1 MSSVERA
8 QPTFPTLQ
16 SCADEPIH
24 IPGSIQPHG
33 LMIAV
38 REGRVAAWSENVPA
52 LLGLTP
58 ALGQPWS
65 ELPLPG
71 ALHGEI
77 DRLMDEAALT
87 PGMPTFCETDLGGR
101 PHDAVVHVHDH
112 HTLIEIEPRTQ
123 PLSPQSSQARVYER
137 IRRAVSMEAV
147 LQVAVDA
154 IRAWT
159 GFDRVMAYRFRHDES
174 GEVEAE
180 AKADT
185 LSSYLGLRYPASDI
199 PAQARRLYLLNTL
212 RLIPHVSYRAVA
224 LVGHP
229 EAPPLDL
236 THSVLRSV
244 SPIHVEYLH
253 NMGVG
258 ASMSVSIVVNDKLWG
273 LIACHHMSSLHVPYP
288 VRSDCDVLAHLLSSA
303 IATIEAREFAR
314 RQGDTASLIAELAAD
329 LAIADDAVTAML
341 ARSARLRDVLR
352 ADALVL
358 AQQSKVVSDGTLPQD
373 LAVAIA
379 TAPWTGEMPALRACL
394 GDWPDSMQDA
404 LGQWVGAMC
413 LPFDASNGGRLIA
426 LRKEQRET
434 VRWAGQPDKVVA
446 RGPNGP
452 RLTPRGSFSEWR
464 EQVKDCAE
472 PWTDTDVRFGKQ
484 LMLELQRTAA
494 ARHAEV
500 EAARRNLLAML
511 GHDLRD
517 PLQAIQMVAGVLKR
531 EPDPAQTGRLGARLD
546 ASSGRMHRLITQVLD
561 FSRAEV
567 GMPLRADQRSVDLEA
582 LMQDLVEE
590 VRTGHPGFEVVARSA
605 GPAAVDGDVVR
616 LAQAMSNLIANARNY
631 GAPGRPV
638 TISLAPAPGGGHR
651 FSVANEAEE
660 IPAAIATELFE
671 PFKRGQERGAHNRNG
686 LGLGL
691 YITRRIVEEHGGTLS
706 YRFDRPQVIFEF
718 TVAASGASS
727 ASSAPG
733 GSGAAIGD
741 SAA

>member
-1 MSSVERA
+1 MADGTVQDSQFPATMERSE
-8 QPTFPTLQ
+8 PSFPTLQ

-33 LMIAV
+33 LLIAL

-52 LLGLTP
+52 LLGLQP
-58 ALGQPWS
+58 ALGQPWA
-65 ELPLPG
+65 ELALPG
-71 ALHGEI
+71 TVRGE
-77 DRLMDEAALT
+77 LTLLADEAALT
-87 PGMPTFCETDLGGR
+87 PGMPAFCEVEIAGR

-112 HTLIEIEPRTQ
+112 HTLIELEPRTQ
-123 PLSPQSSQARVYER
+123 PLAPLSSQARVYDR
-137 IRRAVSMEAV
+137 IRRAGSMEAV
-147 LQVAVDA
+147 LQAAVDA

-159 GFDRVMAYRFRHDES
+159 GFDRVMAYRFRHDDS

-180 AKADT
+180 ARSDA

-258 ASMSVSIVVNDKLWG
+258 ASMSVSIVVNDRLWG
-273 LIACHHMSSLHVPYP
+273 LIACHHMSSLQVPYP
-288 VRSDCDVLAHLLSSA
+288 VRSDCDVLAHILSSA

-314 RQGDTASLIAELAAD
+314 RQADTASLVAELAAD
-329 LAIADDAVTAML
+329 LAIADDALTAL
-341 ARSARLRDVLR
+341 LGQAARLREVLR
-352 ADALVL
+352 ADTLVL
-358 AQQSKVVSDGTLPQD
+358 VQQSKVVSDGDLPQE
-373 LAVAIA
+373 LAVAVA
-379 TAPWTGEMPALRACL
+379 TLPWAGDMPGLRTCVDDWPEALRPL
-394 GDWPDSMQDA
+394 

-413 LPFDASNGGRLIA
+413 LPFDASNGGRLMA

-452 RLTPRGSFSEWR
+452 RLTPRGSFTEWR

-472 PWTDTDVRFGKQ
+472 PWSDTDVRFGKQ

-567 GMPLRADQRSVDLEA
+567 GMQLHAELRPLDLEA
-582 LMQDLVEE
+582 LLLDLIEE
-590 VRTGHPGFEVVARSA
+590 VRMGHPGFEIVARTA
-605 GPAAVDGDVVR
+605 GPALVTGDAVR

-638 TISLAPAPGGGHR
+638 TISLTPGEDGGQR
-651 FSVANEAEE
+651 FSVANEADE
-660 IPAAIATELFE
+660 IAPAMAAELFE
-671 PFKRGQERGAHNRNG
+671 PFKRGQERGTPNRSG

-691 YITRRIVEEHGGTLS
+691 YITRRIVEEHGGTLR
-706 YRFDRPQVIFEF
+706 YRYEAPNVVFEF
-718 TVAASGASS
+718 TVAGA
-727 ASSAPG
+727 
-733 GSGAAIGD
+733 
-741 SAA
+741 